1 MQVSLQALK
10 AFEAAARLGS
20 FKAAADELSLT
31 PTAISHHINN
41 LENRL
46 NVDLFYRQVRK
57 ITLTPTGEY
66 LSEAT
71 CNGFNLINQAL
82 ATVQAKGTA
91 VKITTTS
98 SLAALRLIP
107 ALQQLSKSQPN
118 LEVDISTSEAV
129 DKQLHTLPVRFGQQR
144 NINADD
150 IIKTEQFNVFGSYKA
165 ADIPWQNGPVTL
177 YTTKWKNNAL
187 SEPPIKQWL
196 TQNNLDPALFS
207 IKTFDQ
213 ELFGIQEAMAGSG
226 LVFCSTTLVQRL
238 LDTELLKNFNT
249 HVVESDFCYYIP
261 NKQRFQTRNT
271 RLVLEWVEE
280 LLNL

>member
-20 FKAAADELSLT
+20 FKAAADELSIT
-31 PTAISHHINN
+31 PTAISHHVNN
-41 LENRL
+41 LESRL

-57 ITLTPTGEY
+57 VALTPTGEY
-66 LSEAT
+66 LSAAT
-71 CNGFNLINQAL
+71 SDGFNRIKQAL
-82 ATVQAKGTA
+82 ATVQATGRA

-107 ALQQLSKSQPN
+107 ALQELSINHPD

-129 DKQLHTLPVRFGQQR
+129 DKQSHTLPIRFSER
-144 NINADD
+144 HNINADD

-165 ADIPWQNGPVTL
+165 TDVPWQNGPITL

-187 SEPPIKQWL
+187 SEPPLKHWF
-196 TQNNLDPALFS
+196 TQNNLDPTLFI

-213 ELFGIQEAMAGSG
+213 ELFGIQEAMTGSG

-238 LDTELLKNFNT
+238 LNTELLKHFNT
-249 HVVESDFCYYIP
+249 HAVESEFCYYIP
-261 NKQRFQTRNT
+261 NKQRFQTRDT
-271 RLVLEWVEE
+271 RLVLEWVEG
-280 LLNL
+280 LLN

>member
-20 FKAAADELSLT
+20 FKVAADELSLT

-71 CNGFNLINQAL
+71 SNGFNLINQAL

-107 ALQQLSKSQPN
+107 ALQELSKSQPN

-129 DKQLHTLPVRFGQQR
+129 DKQLHTLPIRFGQQR

-177 YTTKWKNNAL
+177 YTTKWKNNSL

-213 ELFGIQEAMAGSG
+213 ELFGIQEAMADSG

-238 LDTELLKNFNT
+238 LDTELLKSFNT

-271 RLVLEWVEE
+271 RLVLEWVEG

>member
-20 FKAAADELSLT
+20 FKAAANELSLT

-41 LENRL
+41 LESRL

-66 LSEAT
+66 LSAAT
-71 CNGFNLINQAL
+71 SDGFNRIDQAL
-82 ATVQAKGTA
+82 ATVQATGTT

-107 ALQQLSKSQPN
+107 ALQELSASQPN

-129 DKQLHTLPVRFGQQR
+129 DKQLHTLPIRFGER
-144 NINADD
+144 LHINAGD
-150 IIKTEQFNVFGSYKA
+150 IIKTERFNVFGSYKV

-177 YTTKWKNNAL
+177 YTTKWKNKAL
-187 SEPPIKQWL
+187 SEPPLKQWL

-213 ELFGIQEAMAGSG
+213 ELFGIQEAMADSG

-238 LDTELLKNFNT
+238 LNTELLKSFDT
-249 HVVESDFCYYIP
+249 HAVESEFCYYIP
-261 NKQRFQTRNT
+261 NKQRFSTRDT
-271 RLVLEWVEE
+271 RLVLEWVEG
-280 LLNL
+280 LLDR

>member
-10 AFEAAARLGS
+10 VFESAARLGS
-20 FKAAADELSLT
+20 FKAAADELSIT

-41 LENRL
+41 LESRL

-66 LSEAT
+66 LSAAT
-71 CNGFNLINQAL
+71 SDGFNRIDQAL
-82 ATVQAKGTA
+82 AAVHAAGAT

-107 ALQQLSKSQPN
+107 ALQELAVSQPN
-118 LEVDISTSEAV
+118 LKVDISTSESV
-129 DKQLHTLPVRFGQQR
+129 DKQSHTLPIRFAER
-144 NINADD
+144 KSVSADD
-150 IIKTEQFNVFGSYKA
+150 IIKTEQFNLFGSYKA
-165 ADIPWQNGPVTL
+165 EDTPWQNGPVTL

-187 SEPPIKQWL
+187 SEPPLAQWL
-196 TQNNLDPALFS
+196 TQNNLDPALFV

-238 LDTELLKNFNT
+238 LNTELLKSFDT
-249 HVVESDFCYYIP
+249 LAVESEFCYYVP
-261 NKQRFQTRNT
+261 NKQRFQTRDT
-271 RLVLEWVEE
+271 HLVLEWLEE